1 MFVSLSVIR
10 TWCLLLINVCRDL
23 KLQLS
28 NLPINTKNKHLKK
41 PVLFL
46 RLVVNKANDVYNVLA
61 GKESEIKKNQLES
74 LTQEDRSGPSGQSQT
89 SADGP
94 PSPPGP
100 TPAPPR
106 PTPLCRARCSWT
118 ITDAEMPCN
127 WATS

>member
-94 PSPPGP
+94 PSPPRTHPCTPQAHPSLPGP
-100 TPAPPR
+100 
-106 PTPLCRARCSWT
+106 LLV
-118 ITDAEMPCN
+118 DHY
-127 WATS
+127 